1 MNAQDIQ
8 EAVKKVMGEDPIKM
22 CIRYYEG
29 LIQLSADRI
38 AEEQKAIHKLQER
51 IKELE
56 SDQTNDK

>member
-8 EAVKKVMGEDPIKM
+8 EAVKKVMGEDPIEM

-38 AEEQKAIHKLQER
+38 AEEQKAIHKLQKR

-56 SDQTNDK
+56 SDQTDDK